1 MSDAETGA
9 IVEHESAVD
18 FEATVALVTAA
29 ISGAGLIV
37 FGRFDHDARARDVG
51 LEMPKTVVISYGHP
65 KGGTPVM
72 VAAPLAALDLPL
84 RVLVRE
90 REDGQTVIGFH
101 PILAVLRQLGAPDN
115 LAARLQPAQ
124 QLLLAAL
131 STDASG

>member
-90 REDGQTVIGFH
+90 RQDGRTVIAFH
-101 PILAVLRQLGAPDN
+101 PVEQMMRRAGVPAALAGKLV
-115 LAARLQPAQ
+115 PAQ
-124 QLLLAAL
+124 RLLVNAL
-131 STDASG
+131 G